1 MMMCPLQAVAD
12 GVYYML
18 FSTFLM
24 QVAIQALI
32 LVYGS
37 WLVWHGALKVE
48 EMLAFLLFRAQLQE
62 WTGNLLNSFSNL
74 IKSSGAAH
82 QVFLLLERPPRLSP
96 SQGIRPSSADGSV
109 TFEGVHFAYPTRPDV
124 PVLRGLSFEAR
135 PGEVIALT
143 GPSGAGKSTCF
154 HLLEHFYEPDAGRVL
169 LEGHPI
175 CDLDHGWL
183 HAHVGLVGQEPVL
196 FSGWSCPPASSV
208 LTPCHATRRRQP
220 DICCASPPSPCLLL
234 PDAGTILQNI
244 MYALLCSQEGG
255 REGLQLEGGAP
266 GEDLFNPEVVPE
278 PVTEAAKVANAHD
291 FIMGLPK
298 GYHTE
303 IGERGVQLSGG
314 QKQRVAIAR
323 AVLQNP
329 AVLLLD
335 EATSS
340 LDAESEALVQAALE
354 RVMQSRTTLVIA
366 HRLSTVRNAD
376 KILVLSGGR
385 VVEWGTHAELMA
397 KPPPPSGGEAAAV
410 SYRALVKKQF
420 QVFEDDTS

>member
-1 MMMCPLQAVAD
+1 
-12 GVYYML
+12 
-18 FSTFLM
+18 
-24 QVAIQALI
+24 
-32 LVYGS
+32 
-37 WLVWHGALKVE
+37 
-48 EMLAFLLFRAQLQE
+48 
-62 WTGNLLNSFSNL
+62 
-74 IKSSGAAH
+74 
-82 QVFLLLERPPRLSP
+82 
-96 SQGIRPSSADGSV
+96 
-109 TFEGVHFAYPTRPDV
+109 
-124 PVLRGLSFEAR
+124 
-135 PGEVIALT
+135 
-143 GPSGAGKSTCF
+143 
-154 HLLEHFYEPDAGRVL
+154 
-169 LEGHPI
+169 
-175 CDLDHGWL
+175 
-183 HAHVGLVGQEPVL
+183 
-196 FSGWSCPPASSV
+196 
-208 LTPCHATRRRQP
+208 
-220 DICCASPPSPCLLL
+220 
-234 PDAGTILQNI
+234 

-255 REGLQLEGGAP
+255 SEALPLEGSGAP
-266 GEDLFNPEVVPE
+266 DEDLFNPEEVPE
-278 PVTEAAKVANAHD
+278 RVKEAAKVANAHD

-385 VVEWGTHAELMA
+385 VVESGTHAELMA
-397 KPPPPSGGEAAAV
+397 KPPPPMGEDAAV

-420 QVFEDDTS
+420 QVFEDDAS